1 MGKIKDSNKLLQLAC
16 IGGMESNMLSAVL
29 NFDETN
35 FNDIIG
41 NKSFFNENELYKFVR
56 KYKEKIDIDK
66 FIVLRYKLLL
76 ERQRERSESINDNE
90 NSRYFDEITAK
101 MEKQGYAIIGE
112 EYNDSSDIDSLNEQF
127 YSKANSRLLQIME
140 ENLRKSDNV
149 VLYSLYLDEITGKIK
164 IDRFST
170 YEVLG
175 IRETKPVPKEL
186 EDNALVLKSLNLL
199 KPSDLLKV
207 IPRDLYRV
215 IVNKEIYEMAQ
226 TKGKTVDEAKDWF
239 ESTNK
244 ESISQ
249 IAPYILKTVLE
260 FKQDIKLENLFMI
273 SAYRG
278 REFLQRSLEEKK
290 EYTSEEAKKI
300 TEVYNT
306 MVEVSRILEGM
317 GNVKF
322 KGSLLVE
329 EAGEIPKEKRIV
341 YTTKNLKYDL
351 SHYRDNVLP
360 SSLNVKGDLL
370 QGLEEREIDLKGTFE
385 KIRRGEDVVKPED
398 DVERDPLKV
407 YKVGFISPEEKDKI
421 LQSSKETPIAY
432 RGKTGKAYEGYAVYM
447 YPQLKFAVVECF
459 WKKDKTGE
467 KRYPYSNSTVIVPM
481 EQVDKVLAS
490 KKKLENV
497 PTQKQYRRLHAQEG
511 KRMIFFTNTKR
522 ENREKMEKG
531 QRLNSRKP
539 VRVKHDANW
548 KKVMQNVVQ
557 GKLNPFEIIIV
568 ESKRRNK
575 SGKDNSKTEIN
586 IKPR

>member
-1 MGKIKDSNKLLQLAC
+1 MGKIKDSNKLLKLAC

-29 NFDETN
+29 NFDEAN

-41 NKSFFNENELYKFVR
+41 NRSFFNENELYKFVS

-90 NSRYFDEITAK
+90 SSRYFDEITAK

-149 VLYSLYLDEITGKIK
+149 VLYSLYQDEITGKIK

-175 IRETKPVPKEL
+175 IREIKPVPKEL
-186 EDNALVLKSLNLL
+186 EDNDLVLKSLNLL
-199 KPSDLLKV
+199 KPSDLIKV

-226 TKGKTVDEAKDWF
+226 TKGKTVDETKDWF
-239 ESTNK
+239 ESADREN
-244 ESISQ
+244 IFQ
-249 IAPYILKTVLE
+249 IAPYIPKTVLE

-273 SAYRG
+273 YAYRG

-306 MVEVSRILEGM
+306 MVEMSRILEGM

-329 EAGEIPKEKRIV
+329 EIPKEKRIV
-341 YTTKNLKYDL
+341 YTTKNLKYDF

-398 DVERDPLKV
+398 DVEKDPLKV

-421 LQSSKETPIAY
+421 LQSSKETPIAH

-531 QRLNSRKP
+531 QKLNSRKP

>member
-1 MGKIKDSNKLLQLAC
+1 
-16 IGGMESNMLSAVL
+16 
-29 NFDETN
+29 
-35 FNDIIG
+35 
-41 NKSFFNENELYKFVR
+41 
-56 KYKEKIDIDK
+56 
-66 FIVLRYKLLL
+66 
-76 ERQRERSESINDNE
+76 
-90 NSRYFDEITAK
+90 
-101 MEKQGYAIIGE
+101 
-112 EYNDSSDIDSLNEQF
+112 
-127 YSKANSRLLQIME
+127 
-140 ENLRKSDNV
+140 
-149 VLYSLYLDEITGKIK
+149 
-164 IDRFST
+164 
-170 YEVLG
+170 
-175 IRETKPVPKEL
+175 
-186 EDNALVLKSLNLL
+186 
-199 KPSDLLKV
+199 
-207 IPRDLYRV
+207 
-215 IVNKEIYEMAQ
+215 MAQ

>member
-306 MVEVSRILEGM
+306 MVEMSRILEGM

-329 EAGEIPKEKRIV
+329 EAGEFPKEKRIV

-575 SGKDNSKTEIN
+575 SGQDNSKTEIN

>member
-1 MGKIKDSNKLLQLAC
+1 MGKIKDSNKLLKLAC

-29 NFDETN
+29 NFDEAN

-41 NKSFFNENELYKFVR
+41 NRSFFNENELYKFVS

-90 NSRYFDEITAK
+90 SSRYFDEITAK

-149 VLYSLYLDEITGKIK
+149 VLYSLYQDEITGKIK

-175 IRETKPVPKEL
+175 IREIKPVPKEL
-186 EDNALVLKSLNLL
+186 EDNDLVLKSLNLL
-199 KPSDLLKV
+199 KPSDLIKV

-226 TKGKTVDEAKDWF
+226 TKGKTVDETKDWF
-239 ESTNK
+239 ESADREN
-244 ESISQ
+244 IFQ
-249 IAPYILKTVLE
+249 IAPYIPKTVLE

-306 MVEVSRILEGM
+306 MVEMSRILEGM

-329 EAGEIPKEKRIV
+329 EIPKEKRIV

-398 DVERDPLKV
+398 DVEKDPLKV

>member
-1 MGKIKDSNKLLQLAC
+1 MGKIKDSNKLLKLAC

-29 NFDETN
+29 NFDEAN

-41 NKSFFNENELYKFVR
+41 NRSFFNENELYKFVS

-90 NSRYFDEITAK
+90 SSRYFDEITAK

-112 EYNDSSDIDSLNEQF
+112 EYNDSSDIDSLNAQF

-149 VLYSLYLDEITGKIK
+149 VLYSLYQDEITGKIK

-175 IRETKPVPKEL
+175 IREIKPVPKEL
-186 EDNALVLKSLNLL
+186 EDNDLVLKSLNLL
-199 KPSDLLKV
+199 KPSDLIKV

-226 TKGKTVDEAKDWF
+226 TKGKTVDETKDWF
-239 ESTNK
+239 ESADREN
-244 ESISQ
+244 IFQ
-249 IAPYILKTVLE
+249 IAPYIPKTVLE

-306 MVEVSRILEGM
+306 MVEMSRILEGM

-329 EAGEIPKEKRIV
+329 EIPKEKRIV

-398 DVERDPLKV
+398 DVEKDPLKV
-407 YKVGFISPEEKDKI
+407 YKVGFILPEEKDKI

>member
-76 ERQRERSESINDNE
+76 ERQSERSESINDNE

-317 GNVKF
+317 RNVKF

>member
-1 MGKIKDSNKLLQLAC
+1 MIIPHRDKSRKRKKKNLTKKLSIFNAYINFKLSKVSN
-16 IGGMESNMLSAVL
+16 S
-29 NFDETN
+29 
-35 FNDIIG
+35 
-41 NKSFFNENELYKFVR
+41 R
-56 KYKEKIDIDK
+56 
-66 FIVLRYKLLL
+66 
-76 ERQRERSESINDNE
+76 ESINDNE